1 MWIWNNGINQVV
13 QIILEIF
20 ICFLFIFVFFSF
32 DIILIL
38 NS

>member
-32 DIILIL
+32 DIMLIL

>member
-1 MWIWNNGINQVV
+1 MWIWNNGISQVV

-20 ICFLFIFVFFSF
+20 ICFLFIFMFFNF
-32 DIILIL
+32 DIMLIL